1 MRTYKGTEWWHLDG
15 ADDIHSVSFA
25 NIHSRLYES
34 EAVASYLPIKT
45 NLNHEIEMGS
55 ILQARTIAAATDER
69 IFCAT
74 EDEDG
79 EYDEEGDREK
89 GKWFWADSR
98 AEGLDVQSVNGVEV
112 GAWDGERE
120 PRVWRQVLGV
130 VDGRR
135 EGVEGGFWRGDG
147 DEDGEEGEEEVW
159 EGEEDEDGDENGDEN
174 GDEGVEGVEGEEEED
189 DIMEIDPPE
198 PTRAKKVEV
207 KVNVPARM

>member
-1 MRTYKGTEWWHLDG
+1 M
-15 ADDIHSVSFA
+15 
-25 NIHSRLYES
+25 
-34 EAVASYLPIKT
+34 ASYLPVHA
-45 NLNHEIEMGS
+45 NLHHETETETETEMES

-69 IFCAT
+69 IFSAT
-74 EDEDG
+74 DDVDEQ
-79 EYDEEGDREK
+79 GDRER
-89 GKWFWADSR
+89 GKWFWAESR

-112 GAWDGERE
+112 GGWDGERE

-135 EGVEGGFWRGDG
+135 EGVDAGLWRGDG

-159 EGEEDEDGDENGDEN
+159 EGEGDDEEEGNGDEDGDEN
-174 GDEGVEGVEGEEEED
+174 GDEGVEGEEGEED

-207 KVNVPARM
+207 KVNVPARML

>member
-1 MRTYKGTEWWHLDG
+1 MGTEWWHLDG

-69 IFCAT
+69 IICAT

-112 GAWDGERE
+112 GG
-120 PRVWRQVLGV
+120 
-130 VDGRR
+130 
-135 EGVEGGFWRGDG
+135 
-147 DEDGEEGEEEVW
+147 
-159 EGEEDEDGDENGDEN
+159 
-174 GDEGVEGVEGEEEED
+174 
-189 DIMEIDPPE
+189 
-198 PTRAKKVEV
+198 
-207 KVNVPARM
+207 

>member
-1 MRTYKGTEWWHLDG
+1 M
-15 ADDIHSVSFA
+15 
-25 NIHSRLYES
+25 
-34 EAVASYLPIKT
+34 ASYLPTKA

-69 IFCAT
+69 IFCAIDDV
-74 EDEDG
+74 DE

-98 AEGLDVQSVNGVEV
+98 AEALDLQSVNGVEV

-120 PRVWRQVLGV
+120 PGVWRQVLGV

-135 EGVEGGFWRGDG
+135 EGVDAGLWRGDG

-159 EGEEDEDGDENGDEN
+159 EGEEDDEEEGNGDENGDE
-174 GDEGVEGVEGEEEED
+174 GVEGVEGVEGEEEED

-198 PTRAKKVEV
+198 PTRAKVEV
-207 KVNVPARM
+207 KVNVPVRM